1 MYRVL
6 NLLASQAAISLENT
20 RLYHDLSERER
31 ESRLIVE
38 NIPGLVALLG
48 ASGDLEVV
56 NHQILDYTG
65 RTLQDLKQWGTNDA
79 VHPDDLP
86 EVIDSFTRAIVA
98 GSPYDI
104 RQRLRRSDGVYRWFR
119 NSGFPVRD
127 ADGQVVR
134 WCVLLTDID
143 DQKRAEDAI
152 RASERNLKLTVDTIP
167 ALAWSARPD
176 GSAEFFNQHYLHF
189 IGLSA
194 EQASGWG
201 WTTAVHAEDLSAVT
215 AAWQRIMA
223 SQAPGEAEARLRRYD
238 GEYRWFLFRANPLRD
253 ETGRIVKWYGVN
265 TDIDDLKRA
274 EEELRRSEA
283 FLVEGQ
289 RLARMGNF
297 VWHIGTS
304 DISWS
309 EEVYRMFEFEPGTR
323 VTVELIGSRVHPQDL
338 PLLYDMVERAQHG
351 DSYVEYEHRL
361 VMPDN
366 SVKHLHLVAHAGRDD
381 QGELEYIGAVQD
393 VTRRRLAEEALEKG
407 ATPRSPTCPGSQH
420 SARSQ
425 RRSPMR

>member
-1 MYRVL
+1 MLYLENNLAPRVFAPARTAVL
-6 NLLASQAAISLENT
+6 KLLASQAAISLENT
-20 RLYHDLSERER
+20 RLYRDLGERER

-38 NIPGLVALLG
+38 SIPGLVALLG

-65 RTLQDLKQWGTNDA
+65 RTLQELKQWGTSDV

-104 RQRLRRSDGVYRWFR
+104 RQRLRRCDGVYRWFR

-189 IGLSA
+189 IGLSGGTGEWLGLDDCRPRRGLERCDGGVA
-194 EQASGWG
+194 TASWHRKRRETRKRGCVATMVSIGGFSSVRTRYETRQAPSSSG
-201 WTTAVHAEDLSAVT
+201 
-215 AAWQRIMA
+215 MA
-223 SQAPGEAEARLRRYD
+223 STP
-238 GEYRWFLFRANPLRD
+238 
-253 ETGRIVKWYGVN
+253 
-265 TDIDDLKRA
+265 
-274 EEELRRSEA
+274 
-283 FLVEGQ
+283 
-289 RLARMGNF
+289 
-297 VWHIGTS
+297 TS
-304 DISWS
+304 TI
-309 EEVYRMFEFEPGTR
+309 
-323 VTVELIGSRVHPQDL
+323 
-338 PLLYDMVERAQHG
+338 
-351 DSYVEYEHRL
+351 
-361 VMPDN
+361 
-366 SVKHLHLVAHAGRDD
+366 
-381 QGELEYIGAVQD
+381 
-393 VTRRRLAEEALEKG
+393 
-407 ATPRSPTCPGSQH
+407 
-420 SARSQ
+420 
-425 RRSPMR
+425 

>member
-1 MYRVL
+1 MQLRDHPVTAQELPETILHYVVHTQESVLLDDAATMNSFSADPYIGLRSARSLLCLPLSNQAKLIGALYLENNLAPRVFAVARTAVL
-6 NLLASQAAISLENT
+6 KLIASQAAISLENT
-20 RLYHDLSERER
+20 RLYRDLGERER

-38 NIPGLVALLG
+38 SIPGLVALLG

-65 RTLQDLKQWGTNDA
+65 RALQELKQWGTSDV
-79 VHPDDLP
+79 VHADDLP
-86 EVIDSFTRAIVA
+86 KVIDSFTRAIVA

-104 RQRLRRSDGVYRWFR
+104 RQRLRRFDGVYRWFR
-119 NSGFPVRD
+119 NSGLPVRD
-127 ADGQVVR
+127 TDGQVVR

-297 VWHIGTS
+297 VWHIGTG

-309 EEVYRMFEFEPGTR
+309 EEVYRMFEFEPRHTSDG
-323 VTVELIGSRVHPQDL
+323 
-338 PLLYDMVERAQHG
+338 
-351 DSYVEYEHRL
+351 
-361 VMPDN
+361 
-366 SVKHLHLVAHAGRDD
+366 
-381 QGELEYIGAVQD
+381 
-393 VTRRRLAEEALEKG
+393 
-407 ATPRSPTCPGSQH
+407 
-420 SARSQ
+420 
-425 RRSPMR
+425 